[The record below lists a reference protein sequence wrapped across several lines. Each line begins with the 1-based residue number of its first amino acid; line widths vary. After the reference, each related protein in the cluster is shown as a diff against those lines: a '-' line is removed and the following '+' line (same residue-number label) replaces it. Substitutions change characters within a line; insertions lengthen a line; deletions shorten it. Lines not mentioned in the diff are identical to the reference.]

1 MTRLSSTDARRRRI
15 LFRAQHRGTREMDFL
30 IGRFAAAT
38 IGELSEAELDD
49 FERLIEVP
57 DPDVLNWLTGKEPT
71 PGNYD
76 TLVFRKLK
84 AFHTHARPIYR

>member
-1 MTRLSSTDARRRRI
+1 MTELSSTDARRRRV

-38 IGELSEAELDD
+38 ITALSQAELDD

-57 DPDVLNWLTGKEPT
+57 DADVLNWLTGVEPT
-71 PGNYD
+71 PSNYN
-76 TLVFRKLK
+76 TPLFRKLK
-84 AFHTHARPIYR
+84 AFHTHARPICL